1 MRTTLLKVIAVL
13 AVMSVFVAAQHRQ
26 PPDPAQMVQHHVEH
40 LTKALSLDAQQQQQ
54 ATSIFTE
61 AANSSKSL
69 HDQLRTAH
77 DNLHAAVQKN
87 DTASIEQISNTVGNL
102 MAQET
107 MAHAKAMAAF
117 YQTLRPDQQSKF
129 SQMKDHGPGMRGHGW
144 HGGAP
149 PGASS
154 K

>member
-144 HGGAP
+144 HGGPP